1 MNLPPREFIS
11 SKVRDIMKELYI
23 QYSYSHEAWGIYD
36 PDIEDFIHYHPS
48 MKEVVTFAYELA
60 PLIKPCKVSLIPQY
74 LLTTYTI
81 CYCY

>member
-1 MNLPPREFIS
+1 
-11 SKVRDIMKELYI
+11 MKELYI

-74 LLTTYTI
+74 LLTTY
-81 CYCY
+81 CY

>member
-1 MNLPPREFIS
+1 
-11 SKVRDIMKELYI
+11 MKELYI

-60 PLIKPCKVSLIPQY
+60 PLIKP
-74 LLTTYTI
+74 
-81 CYCY
+81 